1 MNNSKILKIYLLVSG
16 FILTAIGGLTTFNPV
31 TIKANEGIQIAEN
44 ASALSDVRSFGML
57 LVATALFS
65 FSGSI
70 KSSLRKPA
78 TISSFLLFLSLGLGR
93 LLSMLFDG
101 MPSDGMV
108 KATGLEIILGLAG
121 LILLIT
127 NNQSKLF
134 KQA

>member
-1 MNNSKILKIYLLVSG
+1 MNNSKILKIYLFVSG
-16 FILTAIGGLTTFNPV
+16 FILTAIGGLTAFNPV

-57 LVATALFS
+57 LVAMALFS

-78 TISSFLLFLSLGLGR
+78 TISSFLLFLSLGIGR
-93 LLSMLFDG
+93 LLSMLLDG

-127 NNQSKLF
+127 NNQSKFF